1 VRVFA
6 LLTLIGVLASVA
18 VAWERHGVEA
28 SYRTVEVVVDSESWR
43 LLARREGVEEENL
56 WRAVREAGA
65 TSVAV
70 YEQTL
75 RRLQDAGR
83 VAVLD
88 GPELRAQARSGRLPP
103 AFVPLAH
110 RPDVLRSVYAF
121 PLEPEAG
128 ALVEQGLR
136 NALGDHRVR
145 PVLRDPPAY
154 EVLGWRKDLEEI
166 GLGFSPSEVRRWE
179 QRGFRVVLRPR
190 NVRTLD
196 AERLRE
202 RIRAYGSAGR
212 GLTFIFEGVE
222 VLGYERLIP
231 QAAAAFRELGG
242 VYGRVEVLTAA
253 RRMRGEEALAARMR
267 PRVVRVFSIGQDE
280 LDRMDP
286 ETARE
291 RFRRAV
297 RERNL
302 RIVYVRPFHSIP
314 GGVDPVAYNL
324 RYLRALVAD
333 LRAAGFR
340 LGPAPPLPVPRL
352 PRLLLYG
359 AALGALSAG
368 ILLCGALTRNTLSPV
383 AALLLVGGGWVVL
396 LGLGQI
402 SEVWMR
408 KLVALLGAVVFPP
421 LAVHAGLPRGMPRA
435 VSGGRVLL
443 EAAVRLWLI
452 SLGSTAGGFLVAA
465 LLTDWPFLLASEVF
479 FGVKIAA
486 VLPLALVLLLGL
498 ADRNTPSEEPPW
510 HRLWRALDRP
520 LSLRT
525 ALALVLLGSAGLL
538 LVLRTGNVSLPML
551 SLEER
556 LRTALEET
564 LVARPRTKEYLV
576 GHPALLLGIAAYL
589 VGAPRWGLPLV
600 ITGTIGQA
608 GLVNSFAH
616 LHTPVLYTVW
626 RTANGLVLGTL
637 VGMVAWTAGW
647 ILLRSLGLLPASGP
661 AAVPRAAI
669 REEIPS

>member
-1 VRVFA
+1 
-6 LLTLIGVLASVA
+6 
-18 VAWERHGVEA
+18 EA
-28 SYRTVEVVVDSESWR
+28 
-43 LLARREGVEEENL
+43 A
-56 WRAVREAGA
+56 
-65 TSVAV
+65 
-70 YEQTL
+70 
-75 RRLQDAGR
+75 
-83 VAVLD
+83 
-88 GPELRAQARSGRLPP
+88 
-103 AFVPLAH
+103 
-110 RPDVLRSVYAF
+110 
-121 PLEPEAG
+121 
-128 ALVEQGLR
+128 ALVVQGFR

-145 PVLRDPPAY
+145 AVLRDPPVY

-166 GLGFSPSEVRRWE
+166 GLGFSPAEVRRWE

-202 RIRAYGSAGR
+202 RVRAYGRVGR

-231 QAAAAFRELGG
+231 QAAEALREMGG
-242 VYGRVEVLTAA
+242 IYGRVEVLAAA
-253 RRMRGEEALAARMR
+253 RRMRGEQALATRMR

-286 ETARE
+286 ETARD

-302 RIVYVRPFHSIP
+302 RILYVRPFHSVP

-324 RYLRALVAD
+324 RYVREVVAD

-352 PRLLLYG
+352 PRFLLYG
-359 AALGALSAG
+359 SVLGALSAG
-368 ILLCGALTRNTLSPV
+368 ILFVGALTRNALSPIPAV
-383 AALLLVGGGWVVL
+383 VLAGVGGVVL

-408 KLVALLGAVVFPP
+408 KLVSLLGAVVIPP
-421 LAVHAGLPRGMPRA
+421 LAVHAGIPRGASRTLG
-435 VSGGRVLL
+435 GGRVLL
-443 EAAVRLWLI
+443 EAGARLWLI

-465 LLTDWPFLLASEVF
+465 LLTDWPFLMAFEVF

-486 VLPLALVLLLGL
+486 ILPLILVLLLEL
-498 ADRNTPSEEPPW
+498 AEHKAPSGDPPW
-510 HRLWRALDRP
+510 QRLWRALDRP

-525 ALALVLLGSAGLL
+525 ALALVVLGSAGLL
-538 LVLRTGNVSLPML
+538 LLLRTGNVSLPML

-600 ITGTIGQA
+600 VAGTIGQA

-637 VGMVAWTAGW
+637 VGTVAWTVGW
-647 ILLRSLGLLPASGP
+647 ILLRTQGLLPAPGHP
-661 AAVPRAAI
+661 TVPRAAI
-669 REEIPS
+669 REEISP

>member
-1 VRVFA
+1 MRVLA
-6 LLTLIGVLASVA
+6 LLTLLGILASLA

-28 SYRTVEVVVDSESWR
+28 SYRTVEVVADSESWQ
-43 LLARREGVEEENL
+43 LLARREGVEEVEL
-56 WRAVREAGA
+56 WRALREAGV

-83 VAVLD
+83 IAVLD
-88 GPELRAQARSGRLPP
+88 GPELRAQARSGRLPS
-103 AFVPLAH
+103 ALVPLTR
-110 RPDVLRSVYAF
+110 RPDVLRAVYAL
-121 PLEPEAG
+121 PLDPEAA
-128 ALVEQGLR
+128 ALVVQGFR

-145 PVLRDPPAY
+145 AVLRDPPVY

-166 GLGFSPSEVRRWE
+166 GLGFSPAEVRRWE

-202 RIRAYGSAGR
+202 RVRAYGRVGR

-231 QAAAAFRELGG
+231 QAAEALREMGG
-242 VYGRVEVLTAA
+242 IYGRVEVLAAA
-253 RRMRGEEALAARMR
+253 RRMRGEQALATRMR

-286 ETARE
+286 ETARD

-302 RIVYVRPFHSIP
+302 RILYVRPFHSVP

-324 RYLRALVAD
+324 RYVREVVAD

-352 PRLLLYG
+352 PRFLLYG
-359 AALGALSAG
+359 SVLGALSAG
-368 ILLCGALTRNTLSPV
+368 ILFVGALTRNALSPIPAV
-383 AALLLVGGGWVVL
+383 VLAGVGGVVL

-408 KLVALLGAVVFPP
+408 KLVSLLGAVVIPP
-421 LAVHAGLPRGMPRA
+421 LAVHAGIPRGASRTLG
-435 VSGGRVLL
+435 GGRVLL
-443 EAAVRLWLI
+443 EAGARLWLI

-465 LLTDWPFLLASEVF
+465 LLTDWPFLMA
-479 FGVKIAA
+479 
-486 VLPLALVLLLGL
+486 
-498 ADRNTPSEEPPW
+498 
-510 HRLWRALDRP
+510 
-520 LSLRT
+520 
-525 ALALVLLGSAGLL
+525 
-538 LVLRTGNVSLPML
+538 
-551 SLEER
+551 
-556 LRTALEET
+556 
-564 LVARPRTKEYLV
+564 
-576 GHPALLLGIAAYL
+576 
-589 VGAPRWGLPLV
+589 
-600 ITGTIGQA
+600 
-608 GLVNSFAH
+608 
-616 LHTPVLYTVW
+616 
-626 RTANGLVLGTL
+626 
-637 VGMVAWTAGW
+637 
-647 ILLRSLGLLPASGP
+647 
-661 AAVPRAAI
+661 
-669 REEIPS
+669 